1 MEVVTLA
8 HTCESCKL
16 HGPNGDSGLLSDFVG
31 TRQQCVEYVD
41 GKEYTRLIGDVEVGL
56 KRFVESMNQGWSI
69 DANEKTLD
77 DLAVGIGIIKG
88 TCERIN
94 IADKGGDRIGD
105 WPDSQKLVVFK
116 TQIESA
122 LDCVKAVQ
130 KVCSQFSAL

>member
-1 MEVVTLA
+1 M
-8 HTCESCKL
+8 
-16 HGPNGDSGLLSDFVG
+16 LSDFVG